1 MTDSYLPLYRGKIRA
16 KHGNKNVDSCSF
28 TDRTP
33 LKRYIYH
40 CINILGGK
48 KGKSNLASRLE
59 LGILPLENY
68 MRVQSVYSFLLRSRR
83 GRDRMVGGFTTT
95 YTISAYHHWCCEF
108 ESRSGWSV
116 QHYVIKFVSDLPQV
130 GGFIRVL
137 QFPPPIKLTA
147 TIILLKSGVKHHQTN
162 KQKTMFFNV

>member
-68 MRVQSVYSFLLRSRR
+68 IRVQSVYSFLLRSRR

-95 YTISAYHHWCCEF
+95 YAICISP
-108 ESRSGWSV
+108 
-116 QHYVIKFVSDLPQV
+116 L
-130 GGFIRVL
+130 
-137 QFPPPIKLTA
+137 
-147 TIILLKSGVKHHQTN
+147 
-162 KQKTMFFNV
+162 M